1 MYNRVVIN
9 EIGGGG
15 MGKRFLFFLLTN
27 ILVMTTIIIVW
38 SLITSFTDIGTTFDT
53 GGAGL
58 GIDLQALA
66 VFSLLVGFAGSFI
79 SLAMSRFVAKKMM
92 NVKVLDP
99 NGPLSANERTV
110 VEKVHRLSRAAGLT
124 HMPEVGIYQS
134 PEVNAF
140 ATGPTK
146 KRSLVAVSSGLLN
159 TMDDDAVEGVIAHEV
174 AHVSNGDMVTMTL
187 LQGVVNTF
195 VVFFSRIAAIL
206 ASRMVKPEMQG
217 IVRFA
222 AIIIFQI
229 LFSILGSIVVMAFSR
244 YREFHA
250 DRGGADLAGRDKMAH
265 ALRSLKGYVDRANV
279 ENQRT
284 DDSAIQ
290 TMKINGKGGMA
301 KLFSSHPDLDERIAR
316 LEQR

>member
-1 MYNRVVIN
+1 
-9 EIGGGG
+9 
-15 MGKRFLFFLLTN
+15 MGKRLLFFILTN
-27 ILVMTTIIIVW
+27 ILVMTTIVVVW
-38 SLITSFTDIGTTFDT
+38 SLITTFTDIGGTFDT
-53 GGAGL
+53 GGPGL
-58 GIDLQALA
+58 GIDLGALA
-66 VFSLLVGFAGSFI
+66 VFSLLVGFSGSFI
-79 SLAMSRFVAKKMM
+79 SLAMSRWMAKKMM
-92 NVKVLDP
+92 KVKVLDP
-99 NGPLSANERTV
+99 SGRLTAQEQAV
-110 VEKVHRLSRAAGLT
+110 VEKVHRFSRAAGLM
-124 HMPEVGIYQS
+124 HMPEVGIYHS
-134 PEVNAF
+134 NEVNAF
-140 ATGPTK
+140 ATGPSK

-159 TMDDDAVEGVIAHEV
+159 SMDDDAVEGVIAHEV

-206 ASRMVKPEMQG
+206 VSRLVRSEMQT

-265 ALRSLKGYVDRANV
+265 ALRSLQAHVNRATAND
-279 ENQRT
+279 RT

-301 KLFSSHPDLDERIAR
+301 KLFSSHPDLEERIAR